1 MTTEHIILGAG
12 CFWGVEAVFRR
23 VPGVTDAICGYAGG
37 HAPNP
42 DYRAVC
48 SGTTGHAEVV
58 RITYDSMTVSLEE
71 LLEVFWNCHDP
82 TTLNRQGP
90 DIGSQYRSAI
100 YFFTADQE
108 TAAQRSRAQAQQ
120 SGRWPDPIVTEILPA
135 SQFYPAENYH
145 QRYFEK
151 HGLQHG

>member
-37 HAPNP
+37 HAANP